1 MTGGKK
7 IQIQLAHVGEKIK
20 IKNKKKTLLK
30 LIKRT
35 HSLLSHI
42 TNPLQAVRGTAEIV
56 VINIT

>member
-7 IQIQLAHVGEKIK
+7 LDMIRSCRW
-20 IKNKKKTLLK
+20 KKTLPI

-42 TNPLQAVRGTAEIV
+42 TNSLQAVRGAADSSYKYYL
-56 VINIT
+56 N

>member
-7 IQIQLAHVGEKIK
+7 IQIWLDHVGEK
-20 IKNKKKTLLK
+20 KTLPI

-42 TNPLQAVRGTAEIV
+42 TNSLQAVRGTADSSYKYYL
-56 VINIT
+56 N